1 MLKDKTELTDL
12 FKLTHE
18 LVCIPSESFQEKE
31 IVDFVAQKLSEAPW
45 LDVTR
50 IGDNIVAKTGDTK
63 GMRLLLGG
71 HTDTVPAQGNDQIR
85 LSEDSIWGI
94 GSADM
99 KGGIAIMLSLALNVP
114 DSAVDMTYV
123 FYAREEVA
131 HKHNGLLEIEANQPE
146 LLIADL
152 AILGAPTSGNIE
164 AGCQG
169 TMRFTL
175 ELKGERAHTARPW
188 MGRNAIHRLSGVL
201 AAIADYESRSPVIE
215 GCQYREA
222 LQVVKVEGGI
232 AGNVVPDSTT
242 LTINHR
248 VAPDRSLDIAEKE
261 IRDLLEPFM
270 EPADEL
276 KVVDAAP
283 PAKPGLSNPILASM
297 IESHQLNVQAKLGWT
312 DVAFFDQ
319 KGIPAAN
326 FGPGD
331 ATLAHT
337 SNEQVERSSID
348 QCYLAL
354 KQIITE
360 GV

>member
-152 AILGAPTSGNIE
+152 AILGEPTSGNIE

-201 AAIADYESRSPVIE
+201 AAIADYESRNPVIE

-297 IESHQLNVQAKLGWT
+297 IESHELDVQAKLGWT

-326 FGPGD
+326 FGPGN

>member
-152 AILGAPTSGNIE
+152 AILGEPTSGNIE

-201 AAIADYESRSPVIE
+201 TAIEDYESRNPVIE

-248 VAPDRSLDIAEKE
+248 VAPDRSLDIAERE
-261 IRDLLEPFM
+261 IRDLLGPFM

>member
-152 AILGAPTSGNIE
+152 AILGEPTSGNIE